1 MKRISLLV
9 LAGALLLAMSAA
21 TATAKKPGGV
31 NGPDKKA
38 KLTTYVFKGELVSS
52 GEDGGS
58 LTVAVSGGN
67 KAGRTAAA
75 GGEPLSLAVTPE
87 TKVELDG
94 QEATF
99 ADLRAGDD
107 VVVQSK
113 APKGATSFT
122 ARVISAEREVV
133 EPAPTEPAP
142 TEPAP
147 TEPEATEPAA

>member
-1 MKRISLLV
+1 MKRISLLM
-9 LAGALLLAMSAA
+9 LAGALLLAMSAG

-31 NGPDKKA
+31 KGSEKA
-38 KLTTYVFKGELVSS
+38 KLTTYVFKGELVAS

-75 GGEPLSLAVTPE
+75 SGEPLSLAVTPE

-99 ADLRAGDD
+99 ADLRAGDA
-107 VVVQSK
+107 VIVQSK

-122 ARVISAEREVV
+122 ARVISAEREAV
-133 EPAPTEPAP
+133 EPAPTEP
-142 TEPAP
+142 E
-147 TEPEATEPAA
+147 ETEPAA

>member
-1 MKRISLLV
+1 MKRISLLM
-9 LAGALLLAMSAA
+9 LAGTLLLALTTG

-31 NGPDKKA
+31 KGPEKA
-38 KLTTYVFKGELVSS
+38 KLTTYVFKGELVAS

-67 KAGRTAAA
+67 KAGRAAAA
-75 GGEPLSLAVTPE
+75 GGEPLGLAVTPE

-99 ADLRAGDD
+99 ADLRAGDA

-142 TEPAP
+142 TEP
-147 TEPEATEPAA
+147 EATEPAA

>member
-9 LAGALLLAMSAA
+9 LAGALLLAMSAG

-31 NGPDKKA
+31 KGPEKA
-38 KLTTYVFKGELVSS
+38 KLTTYVFKGELVAS

-67 KAGRTAAA
+67 KAGRAAAA
-75 GGEPLSLAVTPE
+75 GGEPLGLAVTPE

-99 ADLRAGDD
+99 ADLRAGDAI
-107 VVVQSK
+107 VVQSK
-113 APKGATSFT
+113 APEGATSFT

-133 EPAPTEPAP
+133 EPDPTEPA
-142 TEPAP
+142 A
-147 TEPEATEPAA
+147 